1 MVEFLDPVKT
11 INRLRVKSNMV
22 AADFGCGAGGWVIP
36 LSRKLEDG
44 LVYAVDIQDEPISV
58 LRSKIEK
65 EEIANIRIIIADLE
79 RERGSGIPDRSCDL
93 VLMTNI
99 LFQSDDKKAL
109 FKEAKRVLNKEAK
122 LLVVDWLP
130 DTSVG
135 PLEKRVSPSE
145 IEKVAEEFDF
155 ELSDEFQAGNYHYG
169 LVFKKQ

>member
-1 MVEFLDPVKT
+1 LE
-11 INRLRVKSNMV
+11 
-22 AADFGCGAGGWVIP
+22 GGLI
-36 LSRKLEDG
+36 
-44 LVYAVDIQDEPISV
+44 YAVDIQDEPISV

-65 EEIANIRIIIADLE
+65 EGIANIRLITADLE

-135 PLEKRVSPSE
+135 PLEERVSPSE
-145 IEKVAEEFDF
+145 VKKVAEEFDF
-155 ELSDEFQAGNYHYG
+155 ELKDEFQAGNYHYG